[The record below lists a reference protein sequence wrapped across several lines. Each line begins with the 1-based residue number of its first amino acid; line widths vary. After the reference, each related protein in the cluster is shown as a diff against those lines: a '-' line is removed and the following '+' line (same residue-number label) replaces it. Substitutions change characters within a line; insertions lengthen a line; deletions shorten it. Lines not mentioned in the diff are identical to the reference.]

1 MRIFIEI
8 LLSKERIRDMLNTII
23 IINGFMHDFASA
35 MFLACLIMVLILA
48 KEAERS
54 SHPEVL
60 KFYHRIF
67 KKFSIIIIASLV
79 LVIVFGIIRLL
90 TYDDYLSIIQD
101 SGSLRVNIIAVKHII
116 LFAVFGYGY
125 YLHMKLQKRLKHMDI
140 EGDG

>member
-1 MRIFIEI
+1 
-8 LLSKERIRDMLNTII
+8 MLDTLI

-35 MFLACLIMVLILA
+35 MFLACIIMVMMLA

-54 SHPEVL
+54 NHPEVL
-60 KFYHRIF
+60 KFYRTIF
-67 KKFSIIIIASLV
+67 NKFSIIIIASLV
-79 LVIVFGIIRLL
+79 LIIIFGIVRLL
-90 TYDDYLSIIQD
+90 TYDEYLLIIQD

-125 YLHMKLQKRLKHMDI
+125 YLHMKLQKRLKQMDI

>member
-1 MRIFIEI
+1 
-8 LLSKERIRDMLNTII
+8 MLDTII

-35 MFLACLIMVLILA
+35 MFLACIIMVMILA

-54 SHPEVL
+54 DHPEVL
-60 KFYHRIF
+60 KFYRIIF

-79 LVIVFGIIRLL
+79 LIIIFGIIRLL
-90 TYDDYLSIIQD
+90 TYNEYLSIIQD

-125 YLHMKLQKRLKHMDI
+125 YLHMKLQKRLKRM
-140 EGDG
+140 ETEEDG